1 MRAGLIQRVVE
12 PELLDELLPADPRA
26 VRARRYL
33 HRVNALMRNHT
44 MMAELLR
51 TGANGQTPKN
61 LADLGAGA
69 GDFLLGVARRLSPE
83 WTAVSASLIDR
94 QNVASSSKL
103 TKFSELGWRAEF
115 VFRDAFDWLRDASK
129 NPPEVVMTNLFL
141 HEFENPRIA
150 TLLYEV
156 AKFAKLFVAIEP
168 RRARW
173 PLFCSRLL
181 WLMGCNQITRHDGV
195 ASVRAGFVGCE
206 LSALWPANNEWV
218 LTEQSGGLFSH
229 VFVAR
234 RRA

>member
-1 MRAGLIQRVVE
+1 MQRVIE

-26 VRARRYL
+26 VRARRDL
-33 HRVNALMRNHT
+33 HRVNALMRNHA
-44 MMAELLR
+44 MMAKLLR
-51 TGANGQTPKN
+51 IGANGRTPKGI
-61 LADLGAGA
+61 ADLGAGA
-69 GDFLLGVARRLSPE
+69 GVFLLDVARRLSPE

-94 QNVASSSKL
+94 QNVASPSTL
-103 TKFSELGWRAEF
+103 TRFAGLGWRAEF

-141 HEFENPRIA
+141 HEFENPRLSA
-150 TLLYEV
+150 LFYEV

-168 RRARW
+168 RRAAW

-181 WLMGCNQITRHDGV
+181 WIMGCNQVTRHDGV
-195 ASVRAGFVGCE
+195 ASVRAGFAGRE
-206 LSALWPANNEWV
+206 LSALWPANSEWV
-218 LTEQSGGLFSH
+218 LTEQSASLFSH